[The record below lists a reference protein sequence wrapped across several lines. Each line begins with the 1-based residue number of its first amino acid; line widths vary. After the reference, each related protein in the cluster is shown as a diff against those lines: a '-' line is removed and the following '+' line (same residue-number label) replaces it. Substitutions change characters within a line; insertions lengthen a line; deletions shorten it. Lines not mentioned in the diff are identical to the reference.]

1 MNNEVQT
8 KISVAK
14 PMDSTNERSF
24 RFKIKLKA
32 FWADIVAARYSYFL
46 LAPFFLIFTLFVFVP
61 VVAAVVLSFTNFDM
75 VQAPEFIGFTNYAR
89 LFLDD
94 PIFNT
99 AVSNTILF
107 AVITGPLGF
116 IASFIFAW
124 LINEL
129 EPRVRSAL
137 TFVFYAPALAGGAVF
152 TIWKFIFS
160 GDMYG
165 FINSQLMKIG
175 LIKDPIQWLTDVNYN
190 FEVVVLVIIWLSMG
204 AGFLS
209 FIAGLQ
215 GLNSAYFEAGAIDGI
230 TNRWQELWYITL
242 PQMVPQLL
250 FGAVMSISA
259 SFAVGAQSI
268 ELTGMPSTDYST
280 HTILIHM
287 IDYGTIRFEMGY
299 ASAIAVV
306 LFTTMLLCWKVIEAL
321 FRSIE

>member
-1 MNNEVQT
+1 MDNTVQ
-8 KISVAK
+8 VQMK
-14 PMDSTNERSF
+14 PSRREPIF
-24 RFKIKLKA
+24 IKKTMAMKLQG
-32 FWADIVAARYSYFL
+32 FWGDIVRARYSYIL
-46 LAPFFLIFTLFVFVP
+46 LAPFFTLFFVFVFVP
-61 VVAAVVLSFTNFDM
+61 ILSALVLSFTNFDM
-75 VQAPEFIGFTNYAR
+75 VQAPEFIGFENYSR

-129 EPRVRSAL
+129 TPRIRSVL

-165 FINSQLMKIG
+165 FINSQLMQLGI
-175 LIKDPIQWLTDVNYN
+175 IEDPIQWLTNVNYN
-190 FEVVVLVIIWLSMG
+190 FEVVVIVIIWLSMG

-209 FIAGLQ
+209 FVAGLQ
-215 GLNSAYFEAGAIDGI
+215 SLNPVYFEAGAIDGI

-306 LFTTMLLCWKVIEAL
+306 LFTTMLLCWKLIEAL
-321 FRSIE
+321 FRSLE